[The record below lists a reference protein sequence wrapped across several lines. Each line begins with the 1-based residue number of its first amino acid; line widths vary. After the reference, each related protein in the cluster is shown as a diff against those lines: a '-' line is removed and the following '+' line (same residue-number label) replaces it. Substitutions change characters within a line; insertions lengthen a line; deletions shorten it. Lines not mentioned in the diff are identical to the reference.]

1 MRKNEAGG
9 KKSCYFCTCEVL
21 CKNLLNQTIMTAE
34 ANAAVLKNELH
45 RLVVQTEDEEVLRQI
60 KSVFEYLLQDED
72 TGSDWWTTLSD
83 KEQMLVQKA
92 LLELDRGDRIPHEAV
107 RAEIDQMLGK

>member
-1 MRKNEAGG
+1 VRFIGGGG
-9 KKSCYFCTCEVL
+9 KNCYFCPCEAFRE
-21 CKNLLNQTIMTAE
+21 NFLNQTIMTAE

-60 KSVFEYLLQDED
+60 KSVFEYLLHDED
-72 TGSDWWTTLSD
+72 TSSDWWTTLSD
-83 KEQMLVQKA
+83 KDQMLVQKA

-107 RAEIDQMLGK
+107 RADINQILGK